1 MTIKRFFLIAINEFK
16 IIFKCM
22 SGFTTANGKFI
33 MPLKEKLSY
42 DDSSNR
48 CESEGFSI
56 CCDLF
61 WNLFW
66 FEISV
71 WLCHHDMNPLKDW
84 DFKFILLKTRT
95 NNKSWILSLHSPQT
109 GSEFIFKMMKLTATM
124 NIGVSLESKVLSQE

>member
-1 MTIKRFFLIAINEFK
+1 MTIVPGRLRSELSPGANGVLTLKRFELISLNEFK

-56 CCDLF
+56 CCDMF
-61 WNLFW
+61 VICFGIYSDSNFQ
-66 FEISV
+66 F
-71 WLCHHDMNPLKDW
+71 DMKPLKAL

-95 NNKSWILSLHSPQT
+95 NNNS
-109 GSEFIFKMMKLTATM
+109 
-124 NIGVSLESKVLSQE
+124 